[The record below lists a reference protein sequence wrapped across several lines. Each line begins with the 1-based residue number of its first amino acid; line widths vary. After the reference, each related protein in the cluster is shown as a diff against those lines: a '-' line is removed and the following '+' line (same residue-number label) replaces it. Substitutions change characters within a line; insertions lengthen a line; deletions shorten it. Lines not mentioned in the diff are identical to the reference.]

1 MASPTSTS
9 TWSPPPPGWPLPPAT
24 AWTAA
29 DLVDRFGPIPLWRIR
44 FDPPPGTASEADALA
59 IWEREKRLCE
69 LVDGTLVEKT
79 VGYQE
84 AYLAVLLARL
94 IGNFVEA
101 AGLGIILG
109 ADGMAKLAPGLLRI
123 PDVSFIPWERHPD
136 RKVPKLPYVPFA
148 PSLAVE
154 VLSPSNT
161 AREMSRK
168 LDDYF
173 RTGVRLV
180 WYVDPE
186 ARTVEVYT
194 ARERSTVL
202 KEGDTLDGG
211 EVLPGF
217 RVPVARLFEDLAPK
231 PAG

>member
-1 MASPTSTS
+1 MTTLISSTTPAPAPVPLS
-9 TWSPPPPGWPLPPAT
+9 TD
-24 AWTAA
+24 WTAA
-29 DLVDRFGPIPLWRIR
+29 DLVERFGPIPLWRIR
-44 FDPPPGTASEADALA
+44 FDPPPGTATEDDAVA

-84 AYLAVLLARL
+84 AYLAVLIATLL
-94 IGNFVEA
+94 MNFVREQN
-101 AGLGIILG
+101 LGIVLG

-161 AREMSRK
+161 AKEMSRK

-173 RTGVRLV
+173 RTGVRLA

-186 ARTVEVYT
+186 ARTVEVFV
-194 ARERSTVL
+194 ARDRSTVL
-202 KEGDTLDGG
+202 REDQALDGG

-217 RVPVARLFEDLAPK
+217 SVPVARLFAELTPK
-231 PAG
+231 PAAA